1 MYLIE
6 VMCEGVDH
14 VQLFLDR
21 MKFVAILQTGMT
33 FELYIKRE
41 FC

>member
-6 VMCEGVDH
+6 VICEGVDH

-21 MKFVAILQTGMT
+21 IKCVAVLHTVMNIRA
-33 FELYIKRE
+33 LYKA
-41 FC
+41 